1 MRIHKTSVESWKV
14 TIADTGKNTMTGGR
28 IKRIQPYVGR
38 ERFMMTYGDGVCD
51 VNIQKLLEF
60 HAAHGKTATLT
71 SVILEQQKGILDI
84 SGDNAVRSFR
94 EKNLS
99 DGASINAGYM
109 VFEPE
114 IFDYIEGDQTV
125 LEREPL
131 ERLAGQGQLMSYRHN
146 GFWQCM
152 DNMQERELLE
162 KMLERGIAT
171 WKKWK

>member
-1 MRIHKTSVESWKV
+1 
-14 TIADTGKNTMTGGR
+14 
-28 IKRIQPYVGR
+28 
-38 ERFMMTYGDGVCD
+38 
-51 VNIQKLLEF
+51 
-60 HAAHGKTATLT
+60 
-71 SVILEQQKGILDI
+71 
-84 SGDNAVRSFR
+84 
-94 EKNLS
+94 
-99 DGASINAGYM
+99 M

-162 KMLERGIAT
+162 KMLERGIAP